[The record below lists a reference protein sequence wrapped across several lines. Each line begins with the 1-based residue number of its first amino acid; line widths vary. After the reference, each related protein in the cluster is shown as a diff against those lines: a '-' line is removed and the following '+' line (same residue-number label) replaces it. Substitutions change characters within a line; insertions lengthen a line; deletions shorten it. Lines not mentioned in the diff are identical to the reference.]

1 MDAVRAF
8 IADWLDPVATV
19 LGLLSLVPIVWTWWD
34 VTFGQRR
41 RERAWLQ
48 HIRRAPGERPAILI
62 VDLLPGKNV
71 RASVENFCCAQ
82 PGLAAIPDQLLVQ
95 VERDRPF
102 TPDDMPDLCREL
114 RAAAARLLAAGTDCI
129 HYFHAG
135 PAIAAALVGAEFAN
149 GARVLL
155 YQHDAGTY
163 RCFGPLRL
171 P

>member
-1 MDAVRAF
+1 VF
-8 IADWLDPVATV
+8 
-19 LGLLSLVPIVWTWWD
+19 GLLSLVPIVWTWWD
-34 VTFGQRR
+34 VAFGQRR
-41 RERAWLQ
+41 RERALLQ

-62 VDLLPGKNV
+62 VDLLPGRNV
-71 RASVENFCCAQ
+71 RAAVENYCRAQ
-82 PGLAAIPDQLLVQ
+82 PPLAAIPDERLIQI
-95 VERDRPF
+95 ERDRPL
-102 TPDDMPDLCREL
+102 TPDDMPDLYREL
-114 RAAAARLLAAGTDCI
+114 RTAAKRLLQAGTDCI

-155 YQHDAGTY
+155 YQHEGGTY